1 MILIGVGEVRA
12 KSHINVR
19 ISGGRSRRSEIGSS
33 FEGKVSCG
41 SGVLVVCCMLCF
53 GGGE

>member
-41 SGVLVVCCMLCF
+41 YGVLVVCCMSCF